1 MRMIA
6 ADDEALALEMM
17 AEAIRE
23 AYPKAQLYEFR
34 SPSKVLEFA
43 RENPPCDIAFLDI
56 RMRGMSGVELAREL
70 KKLSKKINIIF
81 VTSYDE
87 FTGDAMDMHASG
99 YIMKPVT
106 VEKVRA
112 EVSDL
117 RYQVSGE
124 VQSSP
129 EKKPLMKIHCFGNFD
144 VFSGDKQLI
153 HFERSRAKEVLAY
166 LVYLRGTSCTVRE
179 ISSVLFE
186 DDSYDKKKQVY
197 IQKFFFSMQKK
208 MKKYGAE
215 NVVEKSYNSLALNTS
230 LVACDYYDYINGSD
244 PESTS
249 FFSGDFMAQYSWAE
263 YVTGYLNLM
272 QDRPSK

>member
-1 MRMIA
+1 MKILA

-17 AEAIRE
+17 TDAIRE
-23 AYPKAQLYEFR
+23 AYPDAIVYEFR
-34 SPSKVLEFA
+34 SPSQLLAFA
-43 RENPPCDIAFLDI
+43 RGTACDIAFLDI
-56 RMRGMSGVELAREL
+56 CMRGISGVELAREL
-70 KKLSKKINIIF
+70 KKMSPKINIIF
-81 VTSYDE
+81 VTSYDQ
-87 FTGDAMDMHASG
+87 FTGEAMDMHASG

-106 VEKVRA
+106 VEKVKA

-117 RYQVSGE
+117 RYQLPSE
-124 VQSSP
+124 PKAASQAQI
-129 EKKPLMKIHCFGNFD
+129 LLKIHCFGNFD
-144 VFSGDKQLI
+144 VFSSDNKLI

-186 DDSYDKKKQVY
+186 DESYDKKKQAYV
-197 IQKFFFSMQKK
+197 QKILSSMLSTL
-208 MKKYGAE
+208 KKYGAE

-230 LVACDYYDYINGSD
+230 LVTCDYYDYINGID
-244 PESTS
+244 PEPDT

-272 QDRPSK
+272 QDRPMK